1 MLTCLKQTAIDIGGY
16 TQTSCNHKPTQTWK
30 KYTKSKEKG
39 TQTKHYRK
47 SAYQKEREQEKKKW
61 TEKNKNNQKTTKW
74 QSISTLNA
82 DECTKL

>member
-39 TQTKHYRK
+39 IQTQHYRK
-47 SAYQKEREQEKKKW
+47 SSTYKRREQE
-61 TEKNKNNQKTTKW
+61 NQKQGSTKTIRK
-74 QSISTLNA
+74 Q
-82 DECTKL
+82 